1 MFDSNSFIVLDADEA
16 QEVLDSA
23 SMKGIYKDMLNSLT
37 TAYEAWRAE
46 NPEGRF
52 VVPITGDGTAFGGK
66 NTDTV
71 YQGVTNAL
79 KADAFK
85 GEWRLIRKTKDEVT
99 TILIAKL

>member
-1 MFDSNSFIVLDADEA
+1 MFDSNSFIVLDDAEA
-16 QEVLDSA
+16 QAVLDSA
-23 SMKGIYKDMLNSLT
+23 SMKGIYKDMLHSLT
-37 TAYEAWRAE
+37 SAYEAWRE
-46 NPEGRF
+46 KNPDGRF
-52 VVPITGDGTAFGGK
+52 VVPITGEGTAFGGK

-85 GEWRLIRKTKDEVT
+85 GEWRLIRKTTDDVT